1 MGLDLFVCS
10 DKKQTKHNMLEVE
23 LKKLSLFSILVILAM
38 LLAACGGAGDNGQL
52 TPGPEEGIATDS
64 GLGLPTEDLSG
75 GVGGDLAT
83 EPVATEDLSGGA
95 NLATEAAPTAASTEV
110 GGLQGTSVPNT
121 GAGFGEFARM
131 SQFVGDLGFF
141 GADGGD
147 LGQVE
152 DFVINIPGQ
161 RVDYVVVSMNGQS
174 VLVPFSSL
182 AFDREN
188 GGYTFNGNLDNL
200 NNAPAFSAGDFD
212 FTDENWD
219 QDVIDFWRGS
229 NNSASGTPVAASTS
243 DMSSA
248 SPTMDA
254 GSAGSATQSATQEV
268 TDPGLNN
275 GPAFQNEQ
283 FAVLYSE
290 LISMDVVS
298 GNGANNNN
306 NAGSDLS
313 GTQAAPSA
321 QSTGSAM
328 ATPEATMQ
336 SGSGSGSGDSLGSS
350 SAQDGENIGQVVD
363 GIINLTSGDVP
374 YLMLSVSGAGMSNNS
389 SSGSDAG
396 AGSSMGSSTAQPT
409 QQSTASNSGSSMGN
423 SDADGSV
430 LVPFRLFD
438 FVDED
443 TLALNFTGDLAG
455 APVFNAADFPG
466 PLNFGW
472 DTTFSN
478 FWAQGGNS
486 AGGSN
491 NASPTATP

>member
-1 MGLDLFVCS
+1 M
-10 DKKQTKHNMLEVE
+10 
-23 LKKLSLFSILVILAM
+23 KKLSLFSILVILAM
-38 LLAACGGAGDNGQL
+38 LLAACGGAGDNSQL

-95 NLATEAAPTAASTEV
+95 DLATEAAPTAASTEV

-131 SQFVGDLGFF
+131 SQFVGDLGLF

-152 DFVINIPGQ
+152 DFIINIPGQ
-161 RVDYVVVSMNGQS
+161 RVDYLIVSMNGQS
-174 VLVPFSSL
+174 VVVPFSSL
-182 AFDREN
+182 AFDRDN
-188 GGYTFNGNLDNL
+188 GGYTFNGNMDNL

-229 NNSASGTPVAASTS
+229 NNSASGTPVAAATS

-254 GSAGSATQSATQEV
+254 GSPTQSATQEV

-275 GPAFQNEQ
+275 GPAFQNQQ

-290 LISMDVVS
+290 LINMDVVS
-298 GNGANNNN
+298 GSGVNNSNN
-306 NAGSDLS
+306 NAGGDMSA
-313 GTQAAPSA
+313 TQAAPSA

-328 ATPEATMQ
+328 ATPAATMQ
-336 SGSGSGSGDSLGSS
+336 SGSSSGSGDNLGSS
-350 SAQDGENIGQVVD
+350 GAQDGESIGQVVD

-374 YLMLSVSGAGMSNNS
+374 YLMLSVSGADMSNNS
-389 SSGSDAG
+389 GSGSDAG

-409 QQSTASNSGSSMGN
+409 QQSTSAAGASNSGSGSSMGN

-438 FVDED
+438 FVDQD
-443 TLALNFTGDLAG
+443 TLALNFAGDLAS